1 MFLGI
6 IFSIARC
13 SMGNGAVA
21 GAGSAANGDTT
32 SPSARKII
40 NQSVGA
46 PVVTGE
52 RIPSP
57 LDIICTIGM

>member
-32 SPSARKII
+32 SPGARERII
-40 NQSVGA
+40 QSVDA
-46 PVVTGE
+46 PVVTGSRKNGGRGDE
-52 RIPSP
+52 
-57 LDIICTIGM
+57 